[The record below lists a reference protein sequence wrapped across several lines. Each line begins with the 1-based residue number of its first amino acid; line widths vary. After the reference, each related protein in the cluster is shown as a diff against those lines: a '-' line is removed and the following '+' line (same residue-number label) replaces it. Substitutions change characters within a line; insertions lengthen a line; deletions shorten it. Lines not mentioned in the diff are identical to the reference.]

1 MKNLIWIAIAG
12 SCGATAR
19 YGVYLLTNRLYQGSF
34 PWGTIAVNLFGCL
47 LFGLIYSLSEHRLAI
62 SSETRFILLV
72 GFVAAFTTF
81 STFAFENVEF
91 LRHSQWFLLGLNISI
106 QNIVGIVFVF
116 LGAALGRL
124 Y

>member
-19 YGVYLLTNRLYQGSF
+19 YGVYLLTNKMYQGSF
-34 PWGTIAVNLFGCL
+34 PWATIIVNLFGCL
-47 LFGLIYSLSEHRLAI
+47 LFGLIYSLSEDRLAI
-62 SSETRFILLV
+62 SNETRLILLV

-81 STFAFENVEF
+81 STFAFENVE
-91 LRHSQWFLLGLNISI
+91 LMRHSKWFFLGLNVSI
-106 QNIVGIVFVF
+106 QNIVGIAFVF
-116 LGAALGRL
+116 LGTALGRL

>member
-12 SCGATAR
+12 SCGAMSR
-19 YGVYLLTNRLYQGSF
+19 YGIYLLTNRLYQGSF
-34 PWGTIAVNLFGCL
+34 PWGTIAVNLSGCL

-116 LGAALGRL
+116 LGTALGRL

>member
-1 MKNLIWIAIAG
+1 M
-12 SCGATAR
+12 SR
-19 YGVYLLTNRLYQGSF
+19 YGIYLLTNKLYQGGF
-34 PWGTIAVNLFGCL
+34 PWATLAVNLFGCL
-47 LFGLIYSLSEHRLAI
+47 LFGLIYSLSEHKLAI

-91 LRHSQWFLLGLNISI
+91 LRHSQWLLLGLNISI
-106 QNIVGIVFVF
+106 QNIAGIAFVF

-124 Y
+124 